1 MKSHNVE
8 SKDGAWATFIRM
20 WIESGAMTID
30 PLCSFGAKLGVS
42 LVEDEVLNFVFR
54 IDII

>member
-42 LVEDEVLNFVFR
+42 VVEDEVLNFVFR
-54 IDII
+54 IYII